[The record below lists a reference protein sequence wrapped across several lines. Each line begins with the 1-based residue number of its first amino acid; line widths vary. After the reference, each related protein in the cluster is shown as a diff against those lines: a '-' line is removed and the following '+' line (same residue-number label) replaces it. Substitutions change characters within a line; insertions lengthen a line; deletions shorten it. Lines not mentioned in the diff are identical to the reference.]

1 MKNSAAKLD
10 NTRYHRNWI
19 TAARSR
25 GLGSGVVTCANTGDL
40 LEATNGRSI
49 PMRQGGYPW
58 LSPSGPRPISP
69 SPLTPLRL

>member
-25 GLGSGVVTCANTGDL
+25 GLGSGVVT
-40 LEATNGRSI
+40 E
-49 PMRQGGYPW
+49 GGI
-58 LSPSGPRPISP
+58 RAM
-69 SPLTPLRL
+69 PLVQAKEVFC